1 MNAVDI
7 GVLVIVLAGT
17 IRGLYRGFSGEIAA
31 SLAAVFAFL
40 FGLHMSGPL
49 GRFLTAHSELSR
61 GHASALTFV
70 LCVIVALVGM
80 LAIRILLKHTIRV
93 IVDNKQVD
101 RIGGCAAGFVKALS
115 FCAIVVL
122 VLIMWP
128 HPYLNRAFGKHS
140 AFGRSLKAFVPE
152 IRETLDD
159 IGDSLRD

>member
-31 SLAAVFAFL
+31 SLAALFAFL

-49 GRFLTAHSELSR
+49 GRFVARHSEFSAR
-61 GHASALTFV
+61 HASAFTFV
-70 LCVIVALVGM
+70 LCAIASLVGM
-80 LAIRILLKHTIRV
+80 VLIRILLKHTIRI
-93 IVDNKQVD
+93 IVENKSVD

-122 VLIMWP
+122 VMIMWP
-128 HPYLNRAFGKHS
+128 HPYLNRVFGRES
-140 AFGRSLKAFVPE
+140 AFGRALTVFVPD
-152 IRETLDD
+152 IREKLDD
-159 IGDSLRD
+159 VGDRLR